1 MLKDACSPLQLAHF
15 GEALHGFS
23 FLTNMRAGT
32 TSTYRRRTGTR
43 RLEVMGRSAL
53 KTTLW
58 NFFKL
63 TQSKE
68 FITNSYTI
76 FEISSFSKRI
86 DKIKLNCF
94 RRAQS
99 FGSNNTATI
108 CERLNRIL
116 LWNTFYNGRIFLR
129 NFLD

>member
-1 MLKDACSPLQLAHF
+1 MLKDTCSPLQLAHF

-23 FLTNMRAGT
+23 FELIMRAGT
-32 TSTYRRRTGTR
+32 TSTFGRRTGTR

-58 NFFKL
+58 NFLKL

-68 FITNSYTI
+68 FITNSYTV
-76 FEISSFSKRI
+76 FEISCFSKRI
-86 DKIKLNCF
+86 HKIRLNYF
-94 RRAQS
+94 RRAKP

-108 CERLNRIL
+108 CERLNRII

-129 NFLD
+129 NFFG